1 MIALRSTNRAIEARR
16 DRVPSCPRDGGHS
29 AAELEMLVAR
39 SKEERRHV
47 APMLLQLL
55 RSESQSQLFC
65 LRPAMQELAKRRE
78 GRRCSSVSVASAGA

>member
-1 MIALRSTNRAIEARR
+1 
-16 DRVPSCPRDGGHS
+16 
-29 AAELEMLVAR
+29 
-39 SKEERRHV
+39 
-47 APMLLQLL
+47 MLLQLL